1 MSDLTSYLNGNI
13 RRKTMK
19 VLIVYCHPS
28 NNSFTYRLKEEF
40 IRGLVA
46 AGHQYEVSDLY
57 RMNFNET
64 LSENEYLREGF
75 YDDRLTIPEDVLAEQ
90 KKINEADMIT
100 FIYPVFWTE
109 APAKLVGWIQ
119 RIFTFGFAYGDAPT
133 MKQLDKA
140 LFLVCMGGNLNDTV
154 RQEQVKAMKTVML
167 GDRISNRAKEK
178 EMIVFDQMTR
188 EYGNEGKHEEGKKG
202 KREENIITF
211 LKKTYE
217 IGYGL

>member
-1 MSDLTSYLNGNI
+1 
-13 RRKTMK
+13 MK
-19 VLIVYCHPS
+19 VLVVYCHPS

-57 RMNFNET
+57 EMNFNET

-75 YDDRLTIPEDVLAEQ
+75 YNNSPEVPADVLAEQ
-90 KKINEADMIT
+90 RKINEADMIT

-119 RIFTFGFAYGDAPT
+119 RVFTFGFAYGDAPT

-140 LFLVCMGGNLNDTV
+140 LFLVCMGGNLSDSI
-154 RQEQVKAMKTVML
+154 RQEQLKAMETVML

-188 EYGNEGKHEEGKKG
+188 EYGKEETREAGKQG
-202 KREENIITF
+202 KREDNITTF
-211 LKKTYE
+211 LKKAYE

>member
-1 MSDLTSYLNGNI
+1 
-13 RRKTMK
+13 MK

-40 IRGLVA
+40 ISGLVA

-119 RIFTFGFAYGDAPT
+119 RVFTFGFAYGDAPT
-133 MKQLDKA
+133 MKQLNKA
-140 LFLVCMGGNLNDTV
+140 LFLVCMGGNLSDSI
-154 RQEQVKAMKTVML
+154 RQEQLKAMETVML
-167 GDRISNRAKEK
+167 GDRICNRAKEK

-188 EYGNEGKHEEGKKG
+188 EYGKEEIRKVGKKETREAGKQG
-202 KREENIITF
+202 KREDNIAIF
-211 LKKTYE
+211 LKKAYE